1 MSKLWRFVL
10 CIAVAGVV
18 WSIPTEWMA
27 SWIPG
32 LTIIEHR
39 TLVIFVLA
47 AFLWVLEPVPIF
59 STSILVL
66 VLQLLFI
73 SDQGLAWL
81 RNPQTPNLGPLLKY
95 KSILGNFG
103 SDIIWLFI
111 GGFFLADAATK
122 YRLDLNL
129 ARIFIRPFGKNPHGV
144 LLGIMLVTAVFSMF
158 MSNTAT
164 TAMMLAILTP
174 ILGSYPEGDKGKIAM
189 CLAIPFAA
197 NIGGLGTPIGTPPNA
212 IALKYLSGI
221 QFVDWM
227 AFAVPFVVVSL
238 FASWFIL
245 IKMFPC
251 KIKEINL
258 DIQSKFQTNW
268 RALAFYCTFIITV
281 LLWIL
286 EFWHGMNS
294 YVVAMIPIAVFTTTK
309 IITAKEIQS
318 MDWDVLWLLTGGLAL
333 GASLEQ
339 TGLAKHILSAI
350 PFKTMSPYWIVFIAT
365 FVTFLLSNF
374 MSHTAA
380 ANLLLPIM
388 VLVGNLESLK
398 SIGGLNMLVLVVTF
412 TCSLAMTLPIST
424 PPNAM
429 AQASGRIESKDMFR
443 SGLAIGFVGILL
455 LYGFMYILFILN
467 FFRQI

>member
-1 MSKLWRFVL
+1 MSKAMRFVL
-10 CIAVAGVV
+10 SVLIAGGILA
-18 WSIPTEWMA
+18 IPTDWIA
-27 SWIPG
+27 KFIPG
-32 LTIIEHR
+32 ITVIEHR

-47 AFLWVLEPVPIF
+47 ALLWVLEPIPIF

-66 VLQLLFI
+66 VLQLLLI
-73 SDQGLAWL
+73 SDQGIIWL
-81 RNPQTPNLGPLLKY
+81 RNSNISNLGNLIKY

-111 GGFFLADAATK
+111 GGFFLADGATK

-129 ARIFIRPFGKNPHGV
+129 ARIFVRPFGKNPNGV

-174 ILGSYPEGDKGKIAM
+174 ILAAYPEGDKGKIAM

-212 IALKYLSGI
+212 IALKYLTEI
-221 QFVDWM
+221 QFVQWM
-227 AFAVPFVVVSL
+227 AFAIPYTLVAL
-238 FASWFIL
+238 LASWFIL
-245 IKMFPC
+245 IKMFPTSV
-251 KIKEINL
+251 KEINL
-258 DIQSKFQTNW
+258 EIKSEFQKNW
-268 RALAFYCTFIITV
+268 RAIVFYLTFGITV
-281 LLWIL
+281 LLWIF
-286 EFWHGMNS
+286 EFLHGMNS

-309 IITAKEIQS
+309 IITAKDLQN
-318 MDWDVLWLLTGGLAL
+318 MDWGVLWLLTGGLAL

-339 TGLAKHILSAI
+339 TGLAKHIIAAI
-350 PFKTMSPYWIVFIAT
+350 PFKDMSPYAIVLIVTFI
-365 FVTFLLSNF
+365 TFLLSNF

-388 VLVGNLESLK
+388 VLLAGIESLK
-398 SIGGLNMLVLVVTF
+398 AIGGGNILILIVTF
-412 TCSLAMTLPIST
+412 TCSLSMTLPIST

-429 AQASGRIESKDMFR
+429 AHAAGRLESRDMFK
-443 SGLAIGFVGILL
+443 SGLVIGLVGIVI
-455 LYGFMYILFILN
+455 LYGFMYILAKFI
-467 FFRQI
+467 